1 MKRPCLVLWTAACFC
16 WLVFSA
22 SLKAQVEGQNAS
34 SRQEVAQAKF
44 RELTDRMQALMV
56 ILTKDDPHGD
66 ARLISVG
73 LKFIAEKRIKT
84 KMESAQS
91 LLTTEKWDDAQK
103 LMTGIQTDL
112 RQLLELLQ
120 NRSLDLQK
128 LLEEIARLEAF
139 RSEVDRLAKE
149 QGDEKNASARLEE
162 LQKQGAAIEQAKLA
176 TERLIAEQQKL
187 RNETNK
193 LGVAALADAMKPL
206 ADQQG
211 ELQKGADQLAKDLAA
226 LEKQSEELKPSD
238 AKPDDAK
245 PGDAKPDDAKPS
257 DAKPDDAKP
266 GDGAGS
272 KSAKSAAKSMGEAQ
286 KQLGEKQPESSL
298 KGQDEAV
305 LQLKTTLGELDELA
319 KEVQR
324 ELLKMPL
331 GQQVQKQ
338 EDTEHATDT
347 LAQKMEQAE
356 KDAKDA
362 EGKPTPGRKSVQ
374 QAVPKQVSAAGS
386 LKEYKPAKQK
396 QQDAKEDLEKAR
408 DELDEAINQL
418 RQQLQDEVLR
428 ALEERFTAML
438 AKQRELSAQTKTLD
452 KTRTKVLTADG
463 SLPTGLVERIQVVA
477 TGEQDLDVEAGDALK
492 LLEEE
497 GTTAVF
503 PEIVG
508 ELKSQLHDLAKA
520 CRANM
525 TGIPIQVQQKDVEET
540 LALLINALRKAIEQ
554 KDGKPDDGKGEG
566 SPPPLVPISAELKML
581 KLLQTRVNR
590 VTKDYEQGTPEVM
603 RETDD
608 AKADAASLSKKQV
621 RVRDLT
627 RKLALKLNQEG
638 GAGGGR

>member
-22 SLKAQVEGQNAS
+22 SLNAQVEGQNAS

-139 RSEVDRLAKE
+139 RSEVDRLVKE

-226 LEKQSEELKPSD
+226 LEKQSEELKPG
-238 AKPDDAK
+238 DAK
-245 PGDAKPDDAKPS
+245 PGDAKPSDAKPS
-257 DAKPDDAKP
+257 DAKPSDGKPGDGKP

-298 KGQDEAV
+298 KSQDEAV

-324 ELLKMPL
+324 ELLKLPL

-503 PEIVG
+503 PEIVS

-554 KDGKPDDGKGEG
+554 KDGKPDEGKREG

-608 AKADAASLSKKQV
+608 AKADAASLSKKQA

-638 GAGGGR
+638 GAEGGR

>member
-22 SLKAQVEGQNAS
+22 SLNAQVEGQNAS

-238 AKPDDAK
+238 
-245 PGDAKPDDAKPS
+245 GKPS
-257 DAKPDDAKP
+257 DAKPGDAKP

-324 ELLKMPL
+324 ELLKLPL

-503 PEIVG
+503 PEIVS

-608 AKADAASLSKKQV
+608 AKADAASLSKKQA

>member
-1 MKRPCLVLWTAACFC
+1 V
-16 WLVFSA
+16 
-22 SLKAQVEGQNAS
+22 
-34 SRQEVAQAKF
+34 
-44 RELTDRMQALMV
+44 
-56 ILTKDDPHGD
+56 
-66 ARLISVG
+66 
-73 LKFIAEKRIKT
+73 
-84 KMESAQS
+84 
-91 LLTTEKWDDAQK
+91 
-103 LMTGIQTDL
+103 
-112 RQLLELLQ
+112 
-120 NRSLDLQK
+120 
-128 LLEEIARLEAF
+128 
-139 RSEVDRLAKE
+139 KE

-193 LGVAALADAMKPL
+193 FGVAALADAMKPL

-226 LEKQSEELKPSD
+226 LEKQSEELKPGD
-238 AKPDDAK
+238 GKPGDGKPSDAK
-245 PGDAKPDDAKPS
+245 PGDGKPGDAKPS
-257 DAKPDDAKP
+257 DAKPSDAKPGDAKP

-324 ELLKMPL
+324 ELLKLPL

-503 PEIVG
+503 PEIVS

-608 AKADAASLSKKQV
+608 AKADAASLSKKQA